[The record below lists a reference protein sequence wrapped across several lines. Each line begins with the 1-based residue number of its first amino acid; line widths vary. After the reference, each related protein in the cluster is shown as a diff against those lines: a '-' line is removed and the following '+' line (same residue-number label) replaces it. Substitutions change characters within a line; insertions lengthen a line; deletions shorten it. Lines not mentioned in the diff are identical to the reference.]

1 MSLGDSGEARGTP
14 DVMVTPVG
22 MTPDEPDGNPVIMAE
37 EEETGLLRS
46 SQDLWSPIRELGS
59 AEPGRNYKDLE

>member
-14 DVMVTPVG
+14 DVKVTPAG
-22 MTPDEPDGNPVIMAE
+22 RTPDEPDGNPVIMAE
-37 EEETGLLRS
+37 EEAGLLRS